1 MDAVDESVRLVE
13 LPPQLGA
20 LPAMKRCAAH
30 RDATITLGFYP
41 RPTPNEAVVVAGRS
55 TVICVLSQSSLDK
68 QMFAPLLVGN
78 LRNRRL
84 RYRRLGASLLLH
96 R

>member
-1 MDAVDESVRLVE
+1 MAACLRESAMDAVDESGRLVE

-30 RDATITLGFYP
+30 REATITLGFYP

-55 TVICVLSQSSLDK
+55 TVDSRVIT
-68 QMFAPLLVGN
+68 VGSGQTDV
-78 LRNRRL
+78 RAFTGR
-84 RYRRLGASLLLH
+84 
-96 R
+96 